1 MKRAFLF
8 LMLFLIIPSVLA
20 GIEIKTDQPTYNL
33 KNRIGVSA
41 SVLQDNNFEGL
52 FKLTLKCDNYN
63 LQYFLTPVNL
73 EANFRTAIDVPQLT
87 VTPSMLGKCSLS
99 GELSTNDNSA
109 IDQSS
114 SESFTVTDK
123 LTVLPVNSEVTAS
136 PGSEVE
142 ITGIANEAFGNNA
155 PKGTAKITLD
165 ENSYETEIVA
175 GKFDSALKIPGNIKS
190 GKHAIAID
198 ASDPNGNSGSSSVEL
213 EITAV
218 PVYIKID
225 IANDEIVPGTK
236 LSIKSSLY
244 DQADDLI
251 NTSLGLELTAPGKK
265 KVFTKIVQSNEPI
278 DYEFSQYAEPGIYS
292 LISVYSN
299 LVTQQS
305 INVTAVKDVK
315 IKYTNQTVTVENIG
329 NVPFEDEL
337 TFIIQDQ
344 LKKYSITK
352 IINIEPGKILSI
364 DLSKE
369 VPSGIYDILLPLK
382 EGIEP
387 ITDAVQN
394 AVQESV
400 ESMLPEGEVKDAVLA
415 TSVQLHDNRPVYK
428 KIATGF
434 ASISNAIVG
443 ADGLLTRNPVIA
455 PSILFF
461 ILLLI
466 VLRYGR
472 KPIMSLFKRRKE
484 EKKDEQKQDKD

>member
-1 MKRAFLF
+1 MKRVFLF

-20 GIEIKTDQPTYNL
+20 DIEIKTDQSIYNL

-73 EANFRTAIDVPQLT
+73 EANFRTAIDIPELT
-87 VTPSMLGKCSLS
+87 VTQSMLGKCALS
-99 GELSTNDNSA
+99 GELSTNENSA
-109 IDQSS
+109 VEQKQSG
-114 SESFTVTDK
+114 SFAVTYK
-123 LTVLPVNSEVTAS
+123 LTVLPVNSEVAAS
-136 PGSEVE
+136 PGSEIE
-142 ITGIANEAFGNNA
+142 ITGIVNEAFGSNV
-155 PKGTAKITLD
+155 PKGTVKITLD
-165 ENSYETEIVA
+165 GSSYDAEIDN
-175 GKFDSALKIPGNIKS
+175 GKFDSILKLQSNIKS
-190 GKHAIAID
+190 GKHVIAID

-218 PVYIKID
+218 PVYIKI
-225 IANDEIVPGTK
+225 EISSDNIDPGAK
-236 LSIKSSLY
+236 ASIKSSLY

-251 NTSLGLELTAPGKK
+251 NDSLGLELIDQSKK
-265 KVFTKIVQSNEPI
+265 KVFVKTVQSNEPI
-278 DYEFSQYAEPGIYS
+278 EYEFSQYAEPGLYS
-292 LISVYSN
+292 LISAYGN

-315 IKYTNQTVTVENIG
+315 IKYTNQTVTIENVG
-329 NVPFEDEL
+329 NVLFDDEL

-344 LKKYSITK
+344 LKKYPITK
-352 IINIEPGKILSI
+352 NINIEPGKILSI

-369 VPSGIYDILLPLK
+369 VPSGIYDILLPIK

-387 ITDAVQN
+387 ITDAIQN
-394 AVQESV
+394 AAQESV
-400 ESMLPEGEVKDAVLA
+400 ESLLPEGEVKDAVLA
-415 TSVQLHDNRPVYK
+415 TSVQLSDNRPAYK
-428 KIATGF
+428 KLATGVS
-434 ASISNAIVG
+434 SISNAIVG

-455 PSILFF
+455 PAVLFF

-472 KPIMSLFKRRKE
+472 KPIMNLFKRKE